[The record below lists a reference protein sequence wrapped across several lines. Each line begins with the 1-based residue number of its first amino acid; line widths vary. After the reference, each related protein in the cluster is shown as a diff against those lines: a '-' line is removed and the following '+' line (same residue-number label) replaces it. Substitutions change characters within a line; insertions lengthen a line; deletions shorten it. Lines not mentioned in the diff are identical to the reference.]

1 MGQFFDT
8 RWVHLETS
16 CNWLLQHQQGEPP
29 IILEN
34 QAVVDK
40 GVIFMNNV
48 AAVQELAVRNE
59 EMWTQVWTRNVK
71 SV

>member
-1 MGQFFDT
+1 MT
-8 RWVHLETS
+8 
-16 CNWLLQHQQGEPP
+16 LQHQQGEPP

-59 EMWTQVWTRNVK
+59 EMWTQVRKGNV
-71 SV
+71 